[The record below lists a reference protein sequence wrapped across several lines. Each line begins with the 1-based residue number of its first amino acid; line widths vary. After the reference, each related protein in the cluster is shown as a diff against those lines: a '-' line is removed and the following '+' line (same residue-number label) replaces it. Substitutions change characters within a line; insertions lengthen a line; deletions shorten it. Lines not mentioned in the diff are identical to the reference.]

1 MLRDSFHFSEKT
13 QQIESNFLVENSQSR
28 KYYTN

>member
-13 QQIESNFLVENSQSR
+13 QQIKSNFFVENSQGR
-28 KYYTN
+28 KYYIY